1 LYFQL
6 GFMRFQDQNY
16 RQAATAFE
24 RVLTLS
30 PNGLNANAS
39 YFLGLSYDALG
50 RSAEALSQFKT
61 IEQYNPDNQEIKRII
76 RNIQS
81 DLPALA
87 GIESEVQETAPIET
101 EAEAEELEAGRDAEL
116 VDTDL

>member
-1 LYFQL
+1 MKWRN
-6 GFMRFQDQNY
+6 GINRN
-16 RQAATAFE
+16 
-24 RVLTLS
+24 LT
-30 PNGLNANAS
+30 
-39 YFLGLSYDALG
+39 
-50 RSAEALSQFKT
+50 RC
-61 IEQYNPDNQEIKRII
+61 QEIKRII